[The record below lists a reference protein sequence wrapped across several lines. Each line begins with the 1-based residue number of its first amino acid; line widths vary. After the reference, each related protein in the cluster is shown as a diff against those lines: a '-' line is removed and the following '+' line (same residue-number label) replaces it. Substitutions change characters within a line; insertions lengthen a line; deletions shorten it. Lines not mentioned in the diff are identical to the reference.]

1 LEKAYLDCIQVGFFC
16 RKKENCIGCRS
27 PPPLFWFLTQKN
39 QNGGSYMKKINLRDL
54 YPFYNSDFFIEVA
67 DEVAELIKQLDRKEH
82 ADYERIRVNK
92 AYYSLDAGDGIER
105 DIVLLILSPEEIYER
120 KLSKQELYAAINS
133 LPEKQAKRI
142 YAHFFLGMSKAE
154 IARIE
159 GVNKC
164 QVSRSID
171 KALKNIEKFLKK
183 FL

>member
-1 LEKAYLDCIQVGFFC
+1 
-16 RKKENCIGCRS
+16 
-27 PPPLFWFLTQKN
+27 
-39 QNGGSYMKKINLRDL
+39 MKKINLRDL
-54 YPFYNSDFFIEVA
+54 YPFYKSDFFIEIA
-67 DEVAELIKQLDRKEH
+67 DEVVELIKQIERKEH

-92 AYYSLDAGDGIER
+92 AYYSLDADDGIER
-105 DIVLLILSPEEIYER
+105 DIVLLVLSPEEIYER
-120 KLSKQELYAAINS
+120 KLSKRELYAAINS

>member
-1 LEKAYLDCIQVGFFC
+1 
-16 RKKENCIGCRS
+16 
-27 PPPLFWFLTQKN
+27 
-39 QNGGSYMKKINLRDL
+39 MKKINLRDL
-54 YPFYNSDFFIEVA
+54 YPFYKSDFLIEIA
-67 DEVAELIKQLDRKEH
+67 DEVAELIKQIERKEH

-92 AYYSLDAGDGIER
+92 AYYSLDADDGIER
-105 DIVLLILSPEEIYER
+105 DIVLLVLSPEEIYER

-142 YAHFFLGMSKAE
+142 YAHFFLCMSKAE

-164 QVSRSID
+164 QVSRSIE

>member
-1 LEKAYLDCIQVGFFC
+1 MRIVSGAVLLRLCFSF
-16 RKKENCIGCRS
+16 S
-27 PPPLFWFLTQKN
+27 TQKN

-54 YPFYNSDFFIEVA
+54 YPFYKSDFLIEIA
-67 DEVAELIKQLDRKEH
+67 DEVAELIKQIERKEH
-82 ADYERIRVNK
+82 ADCERIRVNK
-92 AYYSLDAGDGIER
+92 AYYSLDADDGIER
-105 DIVLLILSPEEIYER
+105 DIVLLVLSPEEIYER
-120 KLSKQELYAAINS
+120 KLSKRELYAAINS

-142 YAHFFLGMSKAE
+142 YAHFFLGMRKAE

>member
-1 LEKAYLDCIQVGFFC
+1 MI
-16 RKKENCIGCRS
+16 R
-27 PPPLFWFLTQKN
+27 
-39 QNGGSYMKKINLRDL
+39 INLRDL
-54 YPFYNSDFFIEVA
+54 YPFYKSDFLIEIP
-67 DEVAELIKQLDRKEH
+67 DEVAELIKQIERKEH

-92 AYYSLDAGDGIER
+92 AYYSLDADDGIER
-105 DIVLLILSPEEIYER
+105 DIVLLVLSPEEIYER

-142 YAHFFLGMSKAE
+142 YAHFFLCMSKAE

-164 QVSRSID
+164 QVSRSIE